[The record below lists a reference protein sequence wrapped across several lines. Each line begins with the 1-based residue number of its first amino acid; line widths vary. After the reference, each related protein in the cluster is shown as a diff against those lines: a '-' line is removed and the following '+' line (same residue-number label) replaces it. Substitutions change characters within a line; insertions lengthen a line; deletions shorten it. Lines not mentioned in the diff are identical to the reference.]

1 MKFQWINEGQI
12 KKEGSRIE
20 IWAPAQSDF
29 FCNKVGLLA
38 QAPVGNGGIR
48 VYEDLKIES
57 RTVKNIRF
65 GS

>member
-29 FCNKVGLLA
+29 FCNNDAISEEGITPETLCN
-38 QAPVGNGGIR
+38 APFI
-48 VYEDLKIES
+48 
-57 RTVKNIRF
+57 
-65 GS
+65 